1 MLKNRGNIKGPKFFW
16 AEFWDRNRGPRKC
29 GKQKEIS
36 PKQISVHPF
45 GPLWGGPKFVPH
57 ISVQKKNRSQ
67 NAVQKFRSQ
76 ISGFSQR
83 EFGDI
88 SGPVSAQQFRALVR
102 GLCPSSGPHNRGH
115 NPEIMLNPN
124 ALYLTMAYLILLDP
138 TLPSSFKFTGCPTT
152 LAIPPTACYISPAVF
167 LKTMYIIKKIKNTI
181 QVRAHFGHE
190 RNARRWFE
198 LTSRPTVPHIKE
210 RQKKERP

>member
-1 MLKNRGNIKGPKFFW
+1 MIPESVENKAKYHQNKFRATHLDPHGEGPKFIS
-16 AEFWDRNRGPRKC
+16 RNSGPN
-29 GKQKEIS
+29 
-36 PKQISVHPF
+36 
-45 GPLWGGPKFVPH
+45 KF
-57 ISVQKKNRSQ
+57 RSR
-67 NAVQKFRSQ
+67 NSVQKFRSQ
-76 ISGFSQR
+76 NSGFSQR

-152 LAIPPTACYISPAVF
+152 LAIPPTVCYMSPAVF
-167 LKTMYIIKKIKNTI
+167 LKTMYSEKNNQKHDSSSGTFRARKKC
-181 QVRAHFGHE
+181 
-190 RNARRWFE
+190 
-198 LTSRPTVPHIKE
+198 
-210 RQKKERP
+210 